1 MATIDTSYHVWNDET
16 VAVQRGLP
24 LPGMRFT
31 IFAVSAIVA
40 GAVMAFLT

>member
-16 VAVQRGLP
+16 VEVQRGWP
-24 LPGMRFT
+24 FPSMRFT

-40 GAVMAFLT
+40 GAVMGFLT